1 MEENFNNL
9 IALNTPFYINK
20 IEESDKINFKAVNKI
35 ENNYGEIFFKID
47 NYSNNDKNE
56 RKKNSSFLLEID
68 SNYLGKKRNSSKAK
82 EIDDLYKD
90 NSDKNFI
97 QKNYFVLFGKKIKKS
112 SKFLESSF
120 AKKKEKAKKKLILSF
135 NRLKK
140 DNLSK
145 TFPLKK
151 DQSPNF

>member
-97 QKNYFVLFGKKIKKS
+97 QKNYLVLFGKKIKKS
-112 SKFLESSF
+112 SKFLESNF
-120 AKKKEKAKKKLILSF
+120 TKKKKKP
-135 NRLKK
+135 KK
-140 DNLSK
+140 D
-145 TFPLKK
+145 
-151 DQSPNF
+151 

>member
-9 IALNTPFYINK
+9 IALNTLFYINK
-20 IEESDKINFKAVNKI
+20 IEDSDKINFKAVNII
-35 ENNYGEIFFKID
+35 ENNYGENFCKID
-47 NYSNNDKNE
+47 NHSNNDKNE
-56 RKKNSSFLLEID
+56 GNKNSSFLLEID
-68 SNYLGKKRNSSKAK
+68 SNYLGKKRNNSK

-97 QKNYFVLFGKKIKKS
+97 QKNYLVLFGKKIKKS
-112 SKFLESSF
+112 SKFLESNF
-120 AKKKEKAKKKLILSF
+120 TKKKEKAKKKLILSF

-145 TFPLKK
+145 AFPLKK
-151 DQSPNF
+151 DQSLNF